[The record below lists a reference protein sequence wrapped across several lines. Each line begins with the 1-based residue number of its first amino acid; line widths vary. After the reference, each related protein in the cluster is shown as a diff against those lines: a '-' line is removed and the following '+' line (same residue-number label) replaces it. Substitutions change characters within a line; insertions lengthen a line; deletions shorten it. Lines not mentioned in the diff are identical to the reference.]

1 MTENRPV
8 VAGGPVGGNDCGE
21 NYKGTCGNFWKRVIN
36 MFIILISVIVS
47 QVHTY
52 VKTIKL
58 YTTNMCSLF
67 MLLYTSLKLF

>member
-1 MTENRPV
+1 
-8 VAGGPVGGNDCGE
+8 
-21 NYKGTCGNFWKRVIN
+21 

-52 VKTIKL
+52 VKMIKL

-67 MLLYTSLKLF
+67 MLLYLIKVVLKVNQCNLSPLQNQERIRMIISTDLDI